1 MSEWFNIQF
10 YESEKKKIERVYDDF
25 VCKYVKDNLYR
36 VYVIEKGLNCFAY
49 SQEEIKEKIRMLST
63 YCLVYGKFLEYYINN
78 IFIKDSLECIIEK
91 SIKKL
96 FFNVIL
102 FWKMVII
109 KIKIILKNLYLKMCC
124 YMLKKVHYQCQ

>member
-49 SQEEIKEKIRMLST
+49 SQEEIKEKN
-63 YCLVYGKFLEYYINN
+63 K
-78 IFIKDSLECIIEK
+78 
-91 SIKKL
+91 
-96 FFNVIL
+96 NVINIL
-102 FWKMVII
+102 FGLREIFG
-109 KIKIILKNLYLKMCC
+109 ILY
-124 YMLKKVHYQCQ
+124 

>member
-1 MSEWFNIQF
+1 M
-10 YESEKKKIERVYDDF
+10 
-25 VCKYVKDNLYR
+25 CKYVKDNLYR

-63 YCLVYGKFLEYYINN
+63 YCLVYGKFLEDYINN

-102 FWKMVII
+102 F
-109 KIKIILKNLYLKMCC
+109 
-124 YMLKKVHYQCQ
+124 